1 MNSCQHVVVDE
12 VMWEYKW
19 TDKDDE
25 ELHGPFNSSQMLAW
39 SEDGFFKSGVL
50 CRKVK
55 QGGQFYNSSRID
67 FEL

>member
-1 MNSCQHVVVDE
+1 MFADE

-19 TDKDDE
+19 SEKDDDGDGA
-25 ELHGPFNSSQMLAW
+25 ELHGPFTSSQMLAW
-39 SEDGFFKSGVL
+39 AEDGFFKQGVM

-67 FEL
+67 FELYT